1 VQDRHAEDQ
10 SAVLHMC
17 TGALTINFTSI
28 PRSVDLGPFQHV
40 MHWLVNA
47 AVRAGIP
54 GAKTANIASNTP
66 VNAAWEQ
73 LARELRMPESALAA
87 ALAPALR
94 MRLAD
99 FERGET
105 KAARLVPEKVAR
117 KHGVF
122 ALRESDRELTVASSD
137 PQDYEAERD
146 LGFAS
151 GRRIAFEL
159 AAPSTINDH
168 LAGGY
173 SADRIVENLLASSDS
188 TLADAVRVVEDL
200 APEVVH
206 QAEVESAPLVKLA
219 NLILSEAVVQ
229 RASDI
234 HIEPGGSKGG
244 VVRFRIDGVMRQHMV
259 LPAAAVSRIVSR
271 IKVLGKLDIAD
282 RMRPQDGRA
291 RIQVLNKA
299 YDLRIST
306 VPTRDAEKAVI
317 RILRPD
323 MAKTLADVGLAAY
336 ELQRVRQLIGQRD
349 GIVVVTGPTGS
360 GKTTT
365 LYAALSDVATSEVN
379 VMTVEDPVEYELA
392 GVTQIQV
399 EPKRNVTFASA
410 LRSILRQD
418 PDVIFV
424 GEIRDSETAEVAAQ
438 AAATGHLVLATLHTN
453 DAMSAV
459 SRLSDLG
466 LDRATIASVL
476 RGAVAQRLVRRVC
489 PDCVETIAGPLKEV
503 EARLA
508 AQFGM
513 SPTHRAVGC
522 AKCNQT
528 GYRGRIPIVEVAVV
542 STTMMDQIVAGA
554 TAQALQRMAVTQGM
568 RPLREVVLDHVR
580 KGETTLEEVER
591 VLGEVAEDAP
601 AGAPAAPC
609 ILFADDDPV
618 LRHLATAILES
629 GGYRVK
635 QARDGAEALTLLDGD
650 DDFALV
656 ITDLRMP
663 GMSGDA
669 LVRALR
675 GKPKTAMLPVIV
687 LTGADEHDTEVEVM
701 DAGADDYIRKPIDPP
716 RFIARVKAAL
726 RRAGVS

>member
-1 VQDRHAEDQ
+1 
-10 SAVLHMC
+10 
-17 TGALTINFTSI
+17 
-28 PRSVDLGPFQHV
+28 

-47 AVRAGIP
+47 ALRAGIP
-54 GAKTANIASNTP
+54 AAKTASVP
-66 VNAAWEQ
+66 DSAALSAVWEQ
-73 LARELRMPESALAA
+73 LAREFRMSESALAA
-87 ALAPALR
+87 KVAPVLR
-94 MRLAD
+94 ISLAD
-99 FERGET
+99 FDRVDA
-105 KAARLVPEKVAR
+105 KAARLVPEKLAR
-117 KHGVF
+117 KHSVY
-122 ALRESDRELTVASSD
+122 ALRETDRELVVASSD

-151 GRRIAFEL
+151 GRRIVFEL
-159 AAPSTINDH
+159 AAPTTIREH

-173 SADRIVENLLASSDS
+173 SADRIVENLLNAADS
-188 TLADAVRVVEDL
+188 TLADAVRVVEDME
-200 APEVVH
+200 PEHVA
-206 QAEVESAPLVKLA
+206 QADVESAPLVKLA
-219 NLILSEAVVQ
+219 NLILSDAVVQ

-234 HIEPGGSKGG
+234 HIEPGGAKGG
-244 VVRFRIDGVMRQHMV
+244 VVRFRIDGVMRQHMA
-259 LPAAAVSRIVSR
+259 LPVAAVSRIVSR

-291 RIQVLNKA
+291 RIQVLNKS

-323 MAKTLADVGLAAY
+323 TARSLADVGLEPH
-336 ELQRVRQLIGQRD
+336 ELQRIRQLIGQRD

-379 VMTVEDPVEYELA
+379 VMTVEDPIEYELA

-424 GEIRDSETAEVAAQ
+424 GEIRDAETAEVAAQ

-476 RGAVAQRLVRRVC
+476 RGAVAQRLVRRLCV
-489 PDCVETIAGPLKEV
+489 DCVSAIAGPLT
-503 EARLA
+503 EAEERLA
-508 AQFGM
+508 GQFGVQ
-513 SPTHRAVGC
+513 PAFRAAGC
-522 AKCNQT
+522 ARCNHT
-528 GYRGRIPIVEVAVV
+528 GYRGRIPVVEVAVMSSAILEQI
-542 STTMMDQIVAGA
+542 STGA
-554 TAQALQRMAVTQGM
+554 SAIQLQRMAITQGM
-568 RPLREVVLDHVR
+568 RALRDVALDHVR
-580 KGETTLEEVER
+580 KGETSLEEVER
-591 VLGEVAEDAP
+591 VLGEAIDDSAVVALQP
-601 AGAPAAPC
+601 PRV
-609 ILFADDDPV
+609 LLADDDPMV
-618 LRHLATAILES
+618 RHLATSILES
-629 GGYRVK
+629 GGYRVR
-635 QARDGAEALTLLDGD
+635 QARDGVEALSIIDAGED
-650 DDFALV
+650 VALV
-656 ITDLRMP
+656 VTDLRMP
-663 GMSGDA
+663 GLGGDG
-669 LVRALR
+669 LVQQLR
-675 GKPKTAMLPVIV
+675 SRVQTAMLPIIV
-687 LTGADEHDTEVEVM
+687 LTGSDEYDTEVKLM

-716 RFIARVKAAL
+716 RFLARVKAAL

>member
-1 VQDRHAEDQ
+1 
-10 SAVLHMC
+10 
-17 TGALTINFTSI
+17 
-28 PRSVDLGPFQHV
+28 
-40 MHWLVNA
+40 MHWLASA
-47 AVRAGIP
+47 ALRAGIP
-54 GAKTANIASNTP
+54 GAKSANIPPEASLA
-66 VNAAWEQ
+66 AAWEQ
-73 LARELRMPESALAA
+73 LARELRLTEHALATRVA
-87 ALAPALR
+87 ATLR
-94 MRLAD
+94 VPLAD
-99 FERGET
+99 FDRAQA
-105 KAARLVPEKVAR
+105 KAARLVPEKLAR
-117 KHGVF
+117 KHGVY
-122 ALRESDRELTVASSD
+122 ALRETDRELAVASSD
-137 PQDYEAERD
+137 PNNYEAERD

-151 GRRIAFEL
+151 GRRIVFEL
-159 AAPSTINDH
+159 APPSTITAQLN
-168 LAGGY
+168 GGY
-173 SADRIVENLLASSDS
+173 SADRIVENLLNAADS
-188 TLADAVRVVEDL
+188 TLADAVRVVEDME
-200 APEVVH
+200 PEQVA
-206 QAEVESAPLVKLA
+206 QADVESAPLVKLA
-219 NLILSEAVVQ
+219 NLILSDAVVQ

-244 VVRFRIDGVMRQHMV
+244 VVRFRVDGVMRQHMV

-306 VPTRDAEKAVI
+306 IPTRDAEKAVI

-323 MAKTLADVGLAAY
+323 MAKTLADVGLQGY

-365 LYAALSDVATSEVN
+365 LYAALSDVATGEVN
-379 VMTVEDPVEYELA
+379 VMTVEDPIEYELA

-399 EPKRNVTFASA
+399 ETKRNVTFASA

-424 GEIRDSETAEVAAQ
+424 GEIRDAETAEVAAQ

-466 LDRATIASVL
+466 LDRTTIASVL

-489 PDCVETIAGPLKEV
+489 PDCVAPIAGALNEKEK
-503 EARLA
+503 RLA
-508 AQFGM
+508 AQFGEQ
-513 SPTHRAVGC
+513 PTHRAVGC
-522 AKCNQT
+522 AKCNHT
-528 GYRGRIPIVEVAVV
+528 GYRGRIPLVEVASV
-542 STTMMDQIVAGA
+542 SATMAEHISGGA
-554 TAQALQRMAVTQGM
+554 TAMQLQRTAISQGM
-568 RPLREVVLDHVR
+568 RPLREVALDHVR

-591 VLGEVAEDAP
+591 VLGEVAEDGP
-601 AGAPAAPC
+601 SGQPAAPC

-618 LRHLATAILES
+618 LRHLATAVLEA

-635 QARDGAEALTLLDGD
+635 EARDGAEALALLDGA

-669 LVRALR
+669 LIRTLR
-675 GKPKTAMLPVIV
+675 GKVQTAMLPVIV
-687 LTGADEHDTEVEVM
+687 LTGADEHDTEVEIM
-701 DAGADDYIRKPIDPP
+701 DAGADDYIRKPIDPA

>member
-1 VQDRHAEDQ
+1 
-10 SAVLHMC
+10 
-17 TGALTINFTSI
+17 
-28 PRSVDLGPFQHV
+28 

-54 GAKTANIASNTP
+54 GAKTANIASNAP
-66 VNAAWEQ
+66 LGAAWEQ
-73 LARELRMPESALAA
+73 LARELRMPEGALAA
-87 ALAPALR
+87 AIAPTLR
-94 MRLAD
+94 TRIAD
-99 FERGET
+99 FERAEP

-151 GRRIAFEL
+151 GRRIVFEL
-159 AAPSTINDH
+159 AAPTTISDH
-168 LAGGY
+168 LTGTY

-188 TLADAVRVVEDL
+188 ALADAVRVVEDME
-200 APEVVH
+200 PEVVQ

-234 HIEPGGSKGG
+234 HIEPGGTKGG
-244 VVRFRIDGVMRQHMV
+244 VIRFRIDGVMRQHMV
-259 LPAAAVSRIVSR
+259 LPSAAVNRIVSR

-291 RIQVLNKA
+291 RIQVLNKS

-323 MAKTLADVGLAAY
+323 MAKTLADVGLQPY
-336 ELQRVRQLIGQRD
+336 ELQRIRQLIGQRD

-379 VMTVEDPVEYELA
+379 VMTVEDPIEYELA

-424 GEIRDSETAEVAAQ
+424 GEIRDAETAEVAAQ
-438 AAATGHLVLATLHTN
+438 AAATGHLVFATLHTN
-453 DAMSAV
+453 DALSAV

-476 RGAVAQRLVRRVC
+476 RGAVAQRLIRRLC
-489 PDCVETIAGPLKEV
+489 PDCAERITGPLKAV

-508 AQFGM
+508 SQFGM
-513 SPTHRAVGC
+513 TPTHRAVGC
-522 AKCNQT
+522 PKCNQT
-528 GYRGRIPIVEVAVV
+528 GYRGRIPIVEVAIV
-542 STTMMDQIVAGA
+542 SSTMMDQIVAGA
-554 TAQALQRMAVTQGM
+554 TAPALQRMAVTQGM

-591 VLGEVAEDAP
+591 VLGEVAEDGP
-601 AGAPAAPC
+601 SGPPTAPC
-609 ILFADDDPV
+609 ILLADDDAV
-618 LRHLATAILES
+618 LRHLATVVLES

-635 QARDGAEALTLLDGD
+635 QARDGEEALAMLDGG

-656 ITDLRMP
+656 ITDLHMP

-675 GKPKTAMLPVIV
+675 GKVQTAMLPVIV
-687 LTGADEHDTEVEVM
+687 LTGSDEQDREVEIM

>member
-1 VQDRHAEDQ
+1 
-10 SAVLHMC
+10 
-17 TGALTINFTSI
+17 
-28 PRSVDLGPFQHV
+28 

-47 AVRAGIP
+47 AVRAGLP
-54 GAKTANIASNTP
+54 GAKGADIASNTP
-66 VNAAWEQ
+66 VGAAWDL
-73 LARELRMPESALAA
+73 LARELRMPERALAA
-87 ALAPALR
+87 ALAPTLR
-94 MRLAD
+94 VAIAD
-99 FERGET
+99 FERAES

-117 KHGVF
+117 KHNVF

-159 AAPSTINDH
+159 ASPAAIADH
-168 LAGGY
+168 LSGGY
-173 SADRIVENLLASSDS
+173 SADRIVENLLAGADS
-188 TLADAVRVVEDL
+188 TLADAVKVVEDM
-200 APEVVH
+200 APEIVE
-206 QAEVESAPLVKLA
+206 QGDVESAPLVKLT
-219 NLILSEAVVQ
+219 NLILSDAVVQ

-234 HIEPGGSKGG
+234 HIEPGGARGG

-259 LPAAAVSRIVSR
+259 LPSAAVNRIVSR

-291 RIQVLNKA
+291 RIQVLNKS

-323 MAKTLADVGLAAY
+323 MAKSLGDVGLQDY
-336 ELQRVRQLIGQRD
+336 ELQRIRQLIGQRD

-379 VMTVEDPVEYELA
+379 VMTVEDPIEYELP

-424 GEIRDSETAEVAAQ
+424 GEIRDNETAEVAAQ

-476 RGAVAQRLVRRVC
+476 RGAVAQRLVRRLCV
-489 PDCVETIAGPLKEV
+489 DCAERIAGPLKEP
-503 EARLA
+503 EQRLA
-508 AQFGM
+508 SALGVK
-513 SPTHRAVGC
+513 PPYRAVGC

-528 GYRGRIPIVEVAVV
+528 GYRGRIPIVEVATI
-542 STTMMDQIVAGA
+542 SSPMMDQIVAGA
-554 TAQALQRMAVTQGM
+554 TAPALQRMAVTQGM
-568 RPLREVVLDHVR
+568 RPLREVALDHVR
-580 KGETTLEEVER
+580 KGETTLEEIER
-591 VLGEVAEDAP
+591 VLGEVADDAP
-601 AGAPAAPC
+601 SAAPQAPC
-609 ILFADDDPV
+609 ILFADDDDM
-618 LRHLATAILES
+618 LRHLATAILEA
-629 GGYRVK
+629 GGYRVR
-635 QARDGAEALTLLDGD
+635 QARDGAEALKLIESGE
-650 DDFALV
+650 DFALV

-663 GMSGDA
+663 VMGGDV

-675 GKPKTAMLPVIV
+675 SNGQTAMLPVII
-687 LTGADEHDTEVEVM
+687 LTGADEHDTEVELM

>member
-1 VQDRHAEDQ
+1 
-10 SAVLHMC
+10 
-17 TGALTINFTSI
+17 
-28 PRSVDLGPFQHV
+28 
-40 MHWLVNA
+40 MHWLANA
-47 AVRAGIP
+47 ASRAGIP
-54 GAKTANIASNTP
+54 GAQTAHIPQSAALA
-66 VNAAWEQ
+66 VAWEQ
-73 LARELRMPESALAA
+73 LARELRLSESALAA
-87 ALAPALR
+87 RVAPTLR
-94 MRLAD
+94 VPLAD
-99 FERGET
+99 FEHADT
-105 KAARLVPEKVAR
+105 KAARLVPEKLAR

-122 ALRESDRELTVASSD
+122 ALRESDRELAVASSD
-137 PQDYEAERD
+137 PHDYEAERD

-151 GRRIAFEL
+151 GRRIVFEL
-159 AAPSTINDH
+159 AAPSTISDH
-168 LAGGY
+168 LRGSY
-173 SADRIVENLLASSDS
+173 SADRIVENLLNAADS
-188 TLADAVRVVEDL
+188 TLADAVRVVEDMEPEQI
-200 APEVVH
+200 AP
-206 QAEVESAPLVKLA
+206 AEVESAPIVKLA
-219 NLILSEAVVQ
+219 NLILSDAVVQ

-234 HIEPGGSKGG
+234 HIEPGGTKGG

-259 LPAAAVSRIVSR
+259 LPVAAVTRVVSR

-291 RIQVLNKA
+291 RIQVLNKS

-323 MAKTLADVGLAAY
+323 TAKSLADVGLQGH
-336 ELQRVRQLIGQRD
+336 ELQRIQQLIGQRD
-349 GIVVVTGPTGS
+349 GIIVVTGPTGS

-379 VMTVEDPVEYELA
+379 VMTVEDPIEYDLA

-399 EPKRNVTFASA
+399 ETKRNVTFASA

-424 GEIRDSETAEVAAQ
+424 GEIRDAETAAVAAQ

-489 PDCVETIAGPLKEV
+489 PDCVQEMTGPLTEN
-503 EARLA
+503 EERLA
-508 AQFGM
+508 AQFGLR
-513 SPTHRAVGC
+513 PTFRAVGC

-528 GYRGRIPIVEVAVV
+528 GYRGRIPIVEVATV
-542 STTMMDQIVAGA
+542 SSSMMEQISAGA
-554 TAQALQRMAVTQGM
+554 TALQLQRAAISQGM
-568 RPLREVVLDHVR
+568 RPLRDVALDHVR

-591 VLGEVAEDAP
+591 VLGEVADDGRLAP
-601 AGAPAAPC
+601 APLPS
-609 ILFADDDPV
+609 ILFADDDPM
-618 LRHLATAILES
+618 LRHLATSILET
-629 GGYRVK
+629 GGYRVR
-635 QARDGAEALTLLDGD
+635 QARDGAEALSIIESGADI
-650 DDFALV
+650 ALV

-663 GMSGDA
+663 GMGGDT
-669 LVRALR
+669 LVKQLR
-675 GKPKTAMLPVIV
+675 GRMQTSMLPVII
-687 LTGADEHDTEVEVM
+687 LTGSDEHDTEVHLM

-716 RFIARVKAAL
+716 RFLARVKAAL

>member
-1 VQDRHAEDQ
+1 
-10 SAVLHMC
+10 
-17 TGALTINFTSI
+17 
-28 PRSVDLGPFQHV
+28 
-40 MHWLVNA
+40 MHWLANA
-47 AVRAGIP
+47 ALRAGIP
-54 GAKTANIASNTP
+54 GAKTANIPQNVAVAT
-66 VNAAWEQ
+66 AWQQ
-73 LARELRMPESALAA
+73 LARELRLSESDLAEQVA
-87 ALAPALR
+87 TTLR
-94 MRLAD
+94 VPLAD
-99 FERGET
+99 FEHAET
-105 KAARLVPEKVAR
+105 KAARLVPERVAR
-117 KHGVF
+117 KHRVF
-122 ALRESDRELTVASSD
+122 ALRETDRELAVASSD
-137 PQDYEAERD
+137 PHDYEAERD

-159 AAPSTINDH
+159 AAPSTITDH
-168 LAGGY
+168 LNGGY
-173 SADRIVENLLASSDS
+173 SADRIVEHLLNAADS
-188 TLADAVRVVEDL
+188 TLADAVRVVEDME
-200 APEVVH
+200 PEQVA
-206 QAEVESAPLVKLA
+206 QADVESAPLVKLA
-219 NLILSEAVVQ
+219 NLILSDAVLQ

-244 VVRFRIDGVMRQHMV
+244 VVRFRIDGVMRQHMA
-259 LPAAAVSRIVSR
+259 LPVAAVTRIVSR

-291 RIQVLNKA
+291 RIQVFNKS

-323 MAKTLADVGLAAY
+323 TAKTLAEVGLQGH
-336 ELQRVRQLIGQRD
+336 ELQRIRQLIGQRD

-379 VMTVEDPVEYELA
+379 VMTVEDPIEYELA

-399 EPKRNVTFASA
+399 ETRRNVTFASA

-424 GEIRDSETAEVAAQ
+424 GEIRDAETAEVAAQ

-489 PDCVETIAGPLKEV
+489 VDCVEAISGALEDS

-508 AQFGM
+508 AQFGVQ
-513 SPTHRAVGC
+513 PHFRAVGC

-542 STTMMDQIVAGA
+542 SSGMMEQISTG
-554 TAQALQRMAVTQGM
+554 TSALQLQRTAIAQGM
-568 RPLREVVLDHVR
+568 RPLREVALAHVH
-580 KGETTLEEVER
+580 KGETTLAEVER
-591 VLGEVAEDAP
+591 VLGEVADDGPLAP
-601 AGAPAAPC
+601 PSPPSV
-609 ILFADDDPV
+609 LFADDDPM

-629 GGYRVK
+629 GGYRVR
-635 QARDGAEALTLLDGD
+635 QARDGNEALAMVESGEDI
-650 DDFALV
+650 ALV
-656 ITDLRMP
+656 ITDLQMP
-663 GMSGDA
+663 GLGGDG
-669 LVRALR
+669 LVKQLR
-675 GKPKTAMLPVIV
+675 SRMQTAMLPVII
-687 LTGADEHDTEVEVM
+687 LTGSDEHDTEVALM

-716 RFIARVKAAL
+716 RFLARVKAAL

>member
-1 VQDRHAEDQ
+1 
-10 SAVLHMC
+10 
-17 TGALTINFTSI
+17 
-28 PRSVDLGPFQHV
+28 

-47 AVRAGIP
+47 AVRAGLP
-54 GAKTANIASNTP
+54 GAKGANIPSNMP
-66 VNAAWEQ
+66 VGAAWEQ
-73 LARELRMPESALAA
+73 LARELRMPERALAA
-87 ALAPALR
+87 AIAPALR
-94 MRLAD
+94 VAIAD
-99 FERGET
+99 FERAES

-159 AAPSTINDH
+159 APPAAIAEH
-168 LAGGY
+168 LTGGY
-173 SADRIVENLLASSDS
+173 SADRIVENLLAAADS
-188 TLADAVRVVEDL
+188 TLADAVRVVEDME
-200 APEVVH
+200 PEVVA
-206 QAEVESAPLVKLA
+206 QGDVESAPLVKLA
-219 NLILSEAVVQ
+219 NLVLSDAVVQ

-234 HIEPGGSKGG
+234 HIEPGGAKGG
-244 VVRFRIDGVMRQHMV
+244 VIRFRIDGVMRQHMV
-259 LPAAAVSRIVSR
+259 LPAAAVNRIVSR

-291 RIQVLNKA
+291 RIQVLNKS

-323 MAKTLADVGLAAY
+323 MAKSLNDVGLQPY
-336 ELQRVRQLIGQRD
+336 ELQRMRQLIGQRD

-379 VMTVEDPVEYELA
+379 VMTVEDPIEYELA

-424 GEIRDSETAEVAAQ
+424 GEIRDAETAEIAAQ

-476 RGAVAQRLVRRVC
+476 RGAVAQRLIRRLC
-489 PDCVETIAGPLKEV
+489 TDCSETITGPLKEG
-503 EARLA
+503 EERLA
-508 AQFGM
+508 SQFGTM
-513 SPTHRAVGC
+513 PTRRAVGC
-522 AKCNQT
+522 PKCNQT
-528 GYRGRIPIVEVAVV
+528 GYRGRIPVVEVALV
-542 STTMMDQIVAGA
+542 SSTIMEQIAGGA
-554 TAQALQRMAVTQGM
+554 TAQSLQRLAVTQGM

-591 VLGEVAEDAP
+591 VLGEVADDGAAAP
-601 AGAPAAPC
+601 LAAPC
-609 ILFADDDPV
+609 ILVADDDPM
-618 LRHLATAILES
+618 LRHLATAILEA

-635 QARDGAEALTLLDGD
+635 QARDGAEALALIRSGE
-650 DDFALV
+650 DFALI

-663 GMSGDA
+663 GMSGDV
-669 LVRALR
+669 LVRELR
-675 GKPKTAMLPVIV
+675 ADVQTATLPVII
-687 LTGADEHDTEVEVM
+687 LTGADERDLEVELM

>member
-1 VQDRHAEDQ
+1 
-10 SAVLHMC
+10 
-17 TGALTINFTSI
+17 
-28 PRSVDLGPFQHV
+28 
-40 MHWLVNA
+40 MHWLANA
-47 AVRAGIP
+47 ALRAGIP
-54 GAKTANIASNTP
+54 AAKTASVSEATP
-66 VNAAWEQ
+66 LPAVWEQ
-73 LARELRMPESALAA
+73 LAREFRLTESALAA
-87 ALAPALR
+87 KVAPVLR
-94 MRLAD
+94 VPLAD
-99 FERGET
+99 FDRADA
-105 KAARLVPEKVAR
+105 KAARLVPEKLAR
-117 KHGVF
+117 KHLVY
-122 ALRESDRELTVASSD
+122 ALRETDRELVVASSD

-159 AAPSTINDH
+159 AAPSTIRDR

-173 SADRIVENLLASSDS
+173 SADRIVENLLNAADS
-188 TLADAVRVVEDL
+188 TLADAVRVVEDME
-200 APEVVH
+200 PEHVA
-206 QAEVESAPLVKLA
+206 QADVESAPLVKLA
-219 NLILSEAVVQ
+219 NLILSDAVVQ

-234 HIEPGGSKGG
+234 HIEPGGAKGG
-244 VVRFRIDGVMRQHMV
+244 VVRFRIDGVMRQHMA
-259 LPAAAVSRIVSR
+259 LPVAAVSRIVSR

-323 MAKTLADVGLAAY
+323 MAKTLADVGLEPY
-336 ELQRVRQLIGQRD
+336 ELQRIRQLIGMRD

-379 VMTVEDPVEYELA
+379 VMTVEDPIEYELV

-399 EPKRNVTFASA
+399 ETKRNVTFASA

-424 GEIRDSETAEVAAQ
+424 GEIRDAETAEVAAQ

-476 RGAVAQRLVRRVC
+476 RGAVAQRLVRRLC
-489 PDCVETIAGPLKEV
+489 GECVAPITGPLSDA

-508 AQFGM
+508 AQLGVQ
-513 SPTHRAVGC
+513 PTFRAAGC
-522 AKCNQT
+522 ARCNNT
-528 GYRGRIPIVEVAVV
+528 GYRGRIPVVEVAVV
-542 STTMMDQIVAGA
+542 SSGMMEQISAG
-554 TAQALQRMAVTQGM
+554 TSALQLQRLAITQGM
-568 RPLREVVLDHVR
+568 RPLRDVALDHVR
-580 KGETTLEEVER
+580 KGETSLEEVER
-591 VLGEVAEDAP
+591 VLGEVADDGPLVAQSP
-601 AGAPAAPC
+601 PSV
-609 ILFADDDPV
+609 LLADDDQMV
-618 LRHLATAILES
+618 RLLATTILES
-629 GGYRVK
+629 GGYRVR
-635 QARDGAEALTLLDGD
+635 QARDGAEALAIIDAGED
-650 DDFALV
+650 IALV
-656 ITDLRMP
+656 VTDLRMP
-663 GMSGDA
+663 GLGGDG
-669 LVRALR
+669 LVKQLR
-675 GKPKTAMLPVIV
+675 TRVQTAMLPIIV
-687 LTGADEHDTEVEVM
+687 LTGSDEYETEAMLM

-716 RFIARVKAAL
+716 RFLARVKAAL